1 MNRRSLLIIGLLLA
15 SGLAFSDDREQ
26 DQVEISKAGESAL
39 TALYKAQ
46 PSARKAVESAAGYAA
61 FSNMSM
67 KIFLAGGG
75 TGKGIAVDNRTKHVT
90 YMRMGEIQ
98 AGLGR
103 QEIPAYLGIRERK
116 GVERLHQ
123 RGIRAWRASHRG
135 GQSRRSGRRLSG
147 SRRRV
152 AGGLALSAHR
162 HGSGSGAD
170 RQGDQVL
177 QGPGFELTVPALMTF
192 ALQAV

>member
-90 YMRMGEIQ
+90 YMLIWVFENEKALNDFINVGFE
-98 AGLGR
+98 L
-103 QEIPAYLGIRERK
+103 
-116 GVERLHQ
+116 
-123 RGIRAWRASHRG
+123 G
-135 GQSRRSGRRLSG
+135 GQATAAAKAGDQG
-147 SRRRV
+147 AAFQGAV
-152 AGGLALSAHR
+152 AVSPGVWLYQLTDMGLAL
-162 HGSGSGAD
+162 
-170 RQGDQVL
+170 
-177 QGPGFELTVPALMTF
+177 ELTAKGTKYFKDQDLN
-192 ALQAV
+192 